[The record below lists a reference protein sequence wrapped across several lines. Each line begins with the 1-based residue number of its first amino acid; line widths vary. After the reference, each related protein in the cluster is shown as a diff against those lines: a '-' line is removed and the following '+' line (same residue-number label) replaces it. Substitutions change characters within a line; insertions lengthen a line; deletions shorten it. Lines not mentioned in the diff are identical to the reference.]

1 MRNRHLG
8 WVLVAGWALLWPS
21 LADARDYLSDARQ
34 ALQKGDLKTAQI
46 QLRNAVREDPQ
57 NAEAHFQ
64 LARVNLQLGDPVA
77 AEKEAN
83 AARDRG
89 YDKHKVVPV
98 LAQAYMVQNKYQD
111 LLRDFTVTNKD
122 PALDAQILVARGYAQ
137 AALRD
142 LAGAANSFAEAER
155 LAPEAL
161 EPLAAQF
168 RLAIA
173 KGDLDVAQA
182 KMERALSLQPK
193 NQEALLEKAQ
203 LLHRKGDIK
212 GALAAADELIGVA
225 PGFPDGRLE
234 RATLL
239 IASGQDDKAKAD
251 LAAVFAA
258 LPNNPRAVLLQAL
271 LESRRKDFKAAD
283 ATLQKIASA
292 MPSLPRGYFLQAF
305 VKAQLGEWE
314 QAEDAAQRYT
324 ARVPDDL
331 AGLKLLAGIEMQR
344 QRPDKVIETLA
355 KPAAAGV
362 ADAATFDL
370 LGRAY
375 SASGHQED
383 AMRAFEKAAA
393 LAPDDPQMRGRLAAT
408 RLAMGD
414 PNAAVG
420 DLEKA
425 LEIAPK
431 QQSIGAALFFAEMAT
446 GDLNRAAAAITKIRQ
461 VQGDTP
467 VVQNLEG
474 LLKLAQLDVDGAQA
488 QFKKITESAP
498 DFTPAKVSLARIAAM
513 QGRPDDALKILN
525 EILAKN
531 PTSEPALS
539 MVVAALASTGKTA
552 DAVAALER
560 ARAAAPNDQRLTVA
574 LADLYSRTGD
584 GKKALSLLG
593 EDPTRL
599 STSPP
604 LLDAQAR
611 ARAALGQTAEARDSY
626 MQALAIDPK
635 SLDTR
640 QRLIALL
647 VQANELE
654 AARNVV
660 QEGLRN
666 APENFQLLNDY
677 IAIDN
682 KAGGLEKAL
691 ATADR
696 LRGQVKDTPNVR
708 GLKGDVYMSAGKFDD
723 AAKEFAAQLK
733 QAPSAY
739 LAMRLAGAQLAGD
752 HAEQARQTLG
762 DWLAKN
768 PNDLG
773 VVEALAGLEIKA
785 ARYDEAEAHLK
796 SILAKKPRDPISLNN
811 LAWIYQQRGD
821 KRARDLAQE
830 AYVLYPSGQTADT
843 LGWILVKQG
852 AAATALP
859 LLRQATSQLP
869 GNLDVRY
876 HLAAALNDTGKR
888 DEARK
893 LLTGM
898 TEANAKFDEKPNAQ
912 KLLDELSKS

>member
-1 MRNRHLG
+1 MRNKHLG
-8 WVLVAGWALLWPS
+8 WALVGAWALLWPA
-21 LADARDYLSDARQ
+21 LADARDYLNDARQ

-46 QLRNAVREDPQ
+46 QLRNAVKEDPQ

-64 LARVNLQLGDPVA
+64 LARVSLQLGDPVA
-77 AEKEAN
+77 AEREAE

-98 LAQAYMVQNKYQD
+98 LAQAYMVQGKYQD
-111 LLRDFTVTNKD
+111 LLRDFAVGNKD
-122 PALDAQILVARGYAQ
+122 AALDGQVLVARGYAQ
-137 AALRD
+137 AALHD
-142 LAGAANSFAEAER
+142 VAAAANSFAEAER

-161 EPLAAQF
+161 EPLSAQF
-168 RLAIA
+168 RLAMA
-173 KGDLDVAQA
+173 KGDLNTAQA

-193 NQEALLEKAQ
+193 NPEVLLEKAQ
-203 LLHRKGDIK
+203 LLHRKGDLP
-212 GALAAADELIGVA
+212 GALAAADELVAVA

-239 IASGQDDKAKAD
+239 IASGKDDKAKAD
-251 LAAVFAA
+251 LAAVFTA
-258 LPNNPRAVLLQAL
+258 LPNNPRALLLQAL

-283 ATLQKIASA
+283 VTLQKIAGA
-292 MPSLPRGYFLQAF
+292 MPGLPRAYFLQAF

-314 QAEDAAQRYT
+314 QAEGAAQRYT
-324 ARVPDDL
+324 TRVPDDL

-344 QRPDKVIETLA
+344 QRPDKVIEVLA

-375 SASGHQED
+375 SASGHQEE
-383 AMRAFEKAAA
+383 ATRAFEKAAA
-393 LAPDDPQMRGRLAAT
+393 LAPDDPQMRGRLAAS

-431 QQSIGAALFFAEMAT
+431 QPSIGAALFFAEMAT

-474 LLKLAQLDVDGAQA
+474 LLKLAQLDIDGAKA
-488 QFKKITESAP
+488 QFTKITETAP

-513 QGRPDDALKILN
+513 QGRPDDALKILDDV
-525 EILAKN
+525 LAKN
-531 PTSEPALS
+531 PASEPALS
-539 MVVAALASTGKTA
+539 MVVATLASEGKTA
-552 DAVAALER
+552 DAAAALER
-560 ARAAAPNDQRLTVA
+560 ARAAVPADLRLTVA
-574 LADLYSRTGD
+574 LADLYTRTGD
-584 GKKALSLLG
+584 GKKALALLA

-599 STSPP
+599 SGSPV
-604 LLDAQAR
+604 LLGAQAR
-611 ARAALGQTAEARDSY
+611 ARASLGQTAEARDSY

-640 QRLIALL
+640 QRLVALL
-647 VQANELE
+647 VQGNELE

-666 APENFQLLNDY
+666 SPENFQLLDDY

-696 LRGQVKDTPNVR
+696 LRSQIANSPAAR
-708 GLKGDVYMSAGKFDD
+708 GLKGDVYMSARRFDD

-733 QAPSAY
+733 QAPSTY
-739 LAMRLAGAQLAGD
+739 LAMRLTTAQLAGD
-752 HAEQARQTLG
+752 HPDQARQTLS

-768 PNDLG
+768 PSDLG
-773 VVEALAGLEIKA
+773 AAEALAGLEIKSGH
-785 ARYDEAEAHLK
+785 YDQAEALLK
-796 SILAKKPRDPISLNN
+796 GILDKKPRDPISLNN

-830 AYVLYPSGQTADT
+830 AYILYPSGQTADT

-859 LLRQATSQLP
+859 LLRQASSQLA
-869 GNLDVRY
+869 GNLDIRY
-876 HLAAALNDTGKR
+876 HLAAALNETGKHE
-888 DEARK
+888 EARK
-893 LLTGM
+893 LLTAMMEGK
-898 TEANAKFDEKPNAQ
+898 ANFDEKPNAQ

>member
-1 MRNRHLG
+1 LG
-8 WVLVAGWALLWPS
+8 WALVAGWALLWPS
-21 LADARDYLSDARQ
+21 LADARDYLNDARQ
-34 ALQKGDLKTAQI
+34 ALQKGDLKAAQI

-77 AEKEAN
+77 AEKEAS

-98 LAQAYMVQNKYQD
+98 LAQAYMAQSKYQD
-111 LLRDFTVTNKD
+111 LLRDFTVDHKD
-122 PALDAQILVARGYAQ
+122 AALDAQVLVARGYAQ

-161 EPLAAQF
+161 EPLTAQF

-173 KGDLDVAQA
+173 KGDLDTAQA

-203 LLHRKGDIK
+203 LLHRKGDLP
-212 GALAAADELIGVA
+212 GALAAADELISVA
-225 PGFPDGRLE
+225 PAFPDGRLE

-239 IASGQDDKAKAD
+239 VAMGKDDKAKAD

-258 LPNNPRAVLLQAL
+258 LPNNPKGLLLQAL

-283 ATLQKIASA
+283 ATLQKISSV
-292 MPSLPRGYFLQAF
+292 MPNLPRGYFLQAF

-314 QAEDAAQRYT
+314 QAEDAAQRYV

-344 QRPDKVIETLA
+344 QRPDKVIEVLA

-375 SASGHQED
+375 STSGHQEE

-393 LAPDDPQMRGRLAAT
+393 LAPDDPQMRGRLAAS

-431 QQSIGAALFFAEMAT
+431 QPSIGAALFFAEMAT
-446 GDLNRAAAAITKIRQ
+446 GDLNRAAAAITKIRK

-474 LLKLAQLDVDGAQA
+474 LLKLARLDIDGAKA
-488 QFKKITESAP
+488 QFTKITESAP

-513 QGRPDDALKILN
+513 QGRPEDALKILDDV
-525 EILAKN
+525 LAKN

-539 MVVAALASTGKTA
+539 MVVGTLTSAGKTA
-552 DAVAALER
+552 DAAAMLER
-560 ARAAAPNDQRLTVA
+560 ARKAAPTDLRLTIG
-574 LADLYSRTGD
+574 LADLYTRMGD
-584 GKKALSLLG
+584 AKKALALLG
-593 EDPTRL
+593 EDPAKL
-599 STSPP
+599 NNNPA
-604 LLDAQAR
+604 LLGAQAR

-626 MQALAIDPK
+626 MRALAIDPK

-666 APENFQLLNDY
+666 APENFRLLNDY

-682 KAGGLEKAL
+682 KAGGIDKAL

-696 LRGQVKDTPNVR
+696 LRSQVSDTPSVR
-708 GLKGDVYMSAGKFDD
+708 GLKGDVYMSANRFDD

-739 LAMRLAGAQLAGD
+739 LAMRLTGAQLAGNHPD
-752 HAEQARQTLG
+752 QGRQTLS
-762 DWLAKN
+762 DWLAKH
-768 PNDLG
+768 PDDLG
-773 VVEALAGLEIKA
+773 VAEALAGLEIKQG
-785 ARYDEAEAHLK
+785 RYDEAETHLK
-796 SILAKKPRDPISLNN
+796 SILDKKPRDPISLNN

-821 KRARDLAQE
+821 KRARDIAQE

-843 LGWILVKQG
+843 LGWVLVKQG
-852 AAATALP
+852 DAATALP
-859 LLRQATSQLP
+859 LLRQASSQLP
-869 GNLDVRY
+869 GNLDIRY
-876 HLAAALNDTGKR
+876 HLAAALNDTGQR

-893 LLTGM
+893 LLTGII
-898 TEANAKFDEKPNAQ
+898 EANAKFDEKPNAQ